1 MRRGV
6 LRAVAVLAAASAGV
20 LAASAALPA
29 QESTTTFGPW
39 EPQIP
44 ADAGTHPVGDL
55 FIQGADTVWT
65 AAGEVIPGGSILIRD
80 GIIAAVGADL
90 TPPDGVR
97 IVDGG
102 GMHAIPGLV
111 DEHSHI
117 AMAATNE
124 GSSPIVAEIRV
135 LDALDPDD
143 FGIYRALTGGVTT
156 ARIMHGS
163 ANPIGGQSAVIKPR
177 WGMEDT
183 HDLLIP
189 GAPRFVKFALGE
201 NVTRKGSPGSDRFP
215 ASRQG
220 VEAVYR
226 AAFTAALE
234 YEAEHARHEANPG
247 AFRLPPRTD
256 LRMEA
261 LVDIM
266 RGRIRIHAHSY
277 RSDEILM
284 LMRIAEE
291 FGFRID
297 VFTHVLE
304 GYKVAAEMAEH
315 GAAGSTFSDWWQY
328 KLEAYDAIPHN
339 AALMHEAGVL
349 TGINTDIPWLQ
360 SFFFKEIAKPVRYG
374 GVDPEVALQML
385 TLKPAQMMHIDDKVG
400 SLEEGKQGDVVLLS
414 GSPFDTY
421 TRVEKTVV
429 DGLVYYDLSDEAGTR
444 GEPFVAL
451 DPGTPGDA
459 TAIALPRSEARTL
472 AAQVGGGAIVAL
484 VGGTVHPVSA
494 APIRDGVVLVQG
506 ERILAVGPAAE
517 IPVPAGARRID
528 AAGRH
533 VYPGFI
539 DPISTLG
546 IFEFGAVGQA
556 TDTDEIGQ
564 YNPHVRAIAA
574 VQPHGAGMRVARMN
588 GITATMVAQRSGIV
602 EGMGGLI
609 ELSDDDTF
617 ERVAIAD
624 RAALVVDFPAPTV
637 RPGQAELET
646 FAHTHDDLFA
656 GGNDGPQ
663 TLYGSGEH
671 AGHGHGGGVAGAARG
686 SHGAVAGPVGGRG
699 RTAAPIGGAAG
710 SLQEA
715 EGPRPDL
722 DGVLLSELVEF
733 FRRATTYA
741 ATPSSGDDPTRRFET
756 QVWAGDRVVLEAMR
770 PAVTGEVPV
779 FFRVDTDWQIE
790 HLFLFMDEFPA
801 VRPVVVGGSQ
811 AYKLADELAAR
822 DVPVVLT
829 LNAGYRP
836 TADRD
841 DSVFGSWRNAA
852 LLRAA
857 GVTLAFGSDDSAD
870 ARNVP
875 YMAAHAVS
883 FGLPRGEALRALT
896 LAPAEALGVA
906 DRMGSL
912 EPGKRADILVTDGD
926 PLQMLTRIERI
937 FVGGVEVDPLDNK
950 HDRLYERF
958 RGRR

>member
-1 MRRGV
+1 MNRRTAPVGRRV
-6 LRAVAVLAAASAGV
+6 AAVEHTPAAGSPVGRRPRRPGLVAALVAGALVAPCALAAQQA
-20 LAASAALPA
+20 
-29 QESTTTFGPW
+29 TTTFGPW

-44 ADAGTHPVGDL
+44 ENAGTYPVGDL
-55 FIQGADTVWT
+55 FIRGADTVWT
-65 AAGEVIPGGSILIRD
+65 AAGEPIAGGSILIRD
-80 GIIAAVGADL
+80 GVIEAVGTDL

-97 IVDGG
+97 VVDGA

-143 FGIYRALTGGVTT
+143 FGIYRALSGGVTT

-201 NVTRKGSPGSDRFP
+201 NVTRKGSPGNDRFP
-215 ASRQG
+215 GSRQG

-226 AAFTAALE
+226 SAFTAALD
-234 YEAEHARHEANPG
+234 YKAEHERYEANPG
-247 AFRLPPRTD
+247 DFRVPPRTD

-261 LVDIM
+261 LLDIM
-266 RGRIRIHAHSY
+266 EGRIRVHAHSY

-291 FGFRID
+291 FNFRID

-374 GVDPEVALQML
+374 GVDPQVALQML
-385 TLKPAQMMHIDDKVG
+385 TLNPAKMMHIDDKVG
-400 SLEEGKQGDVVLLS
+400 SLEEGKQGDLVLLS
-414 GSPFDTY
+414 GSPFDVY

-429 DGLVYYDLSDEAGTR
+429 DGIVYYDLSDEAGTR
-444 GEPFVAL
+444 AEPFIAL
-451 DPGTPGDA
+451 DPGMPGDA
-459 TAIALPRSEARTL
+459 TEVALP
-472 AAQVGGGAIVAL
+472 AAATGAVPAAAEGEVVAL
-484 VGGTVHPVSA
+484 VGGTVHPVSSA
-494 APIRDGVVLVQG
+494 AIADGVVVLQG
-506 ERILAVGPAAE
+506 ERILAVGAADAVS
-517 IPVPAGARRID
+517 IPAGARRVD
-528 AAGRH
+528 VSGRH

-546 IFEFGAVGQA
+546 IFEIGAIGQA

-588 GITATMVAQRSGIV
+588 GITATMVAQTSGIV

-617 ERVAIAD
+617 ERVAIED
-624 RAALVVDFPAPTV
+624 RAALVVDFPAPSV

-646 FAHTHDDLFA
+646 FAHTHDQLFA
-656 GGNDGPQ
+656 GGNDGPW
-663 TLYGSGEH
+663 TLEADH
-671 AGHGHGGGVAGAARG
+671 AHDPMPRATAGAA
-686 SHGAVAGPVGGRG
+686 S
-699 RTAAPIGGAAG
+699 TAAR
-710 SLQEA
+710 QEA
-715 EGPRPDL
+715 DGPEASL
-722 DGVLLSELVEF
+722 DGQLLSELVEL
-733 FRRATTYA
+733 FRRATVYA
-741 ATPSSGDDPTRRFET
+741 ESPSTSDDPTRRFEA
-756 QVWAGDRVVLEAMR
+756 QVWAGDRVMLEAMR

-779 FFRVDTDWQIE
+779 FFRLESDWQIE

-801 VRPVVVGGSQ
+801 VRPVVVGGTQ
-811 AYKLADELAAR
+811 AYKVADELAER
-822 DVPVVLT
+822 GVPVIVT
-829 LNAGYRP
+829 LNSGYRP
-836 TADRD
+836 TPDRD
-841 DSVFGSWRNAA
+841 ESVVASWRNAA
-852 LLRAA
+852 LLRQA
-857 GVTLAFGSDDSAD
+857 GVTVAFGSDDSAD
-870 ARNVP
+870 ARNIP
-875 YMAAHAVS
+875 YMAAHAVA
-883 FGLPRGEALRALT
+883 FGLPRDEALRGLT
-896 LAPAEALGVA
+896 LSSAEALGVA
-906 DRMGSL
+906 ESMGSL

-926 PLQMLTRIERI
+926 PLQMLTRIEHM

-950 HDRLYERF
+950 HDRLYEQF